1 MAQTIPNC
9 IIVRIAAPIAEPP
22 PCNATT
28 INYPSETALNSCAE
42 TFRMSLKLI
51 ALVIA
56 TFCWMMVFF
65 AVQTRAGS
73 VLEQIPANPSFSY
86 STFSRRYPVQL
97 HGVVQPVVTYQN
109 HGQEADAGL
118 AYNLVKSRGLRNLES
133 QFDGHFTF

>member
-9 IIVRIAAPIAEPP
+9 IIVRIAALIAEPP
-22 PCNATT
+22 PCNGYYHQLPFGNCTGFLRR
-28 INYPSETALNSCAE
+28 N
-42 TFRMSLKLI
+42 LI
-51 ALVIA
+51 AVVIA
-56 TFCWMMVFF
+56 TFCWMMAFF

-73 VLEQIPANPSFSY
+73 VLEAMPANPSFSY
-86 STFSRRYPVQL
+86 STFSRRYPVQR

-133 QFDGHFTF
+133 QFDGHLTF